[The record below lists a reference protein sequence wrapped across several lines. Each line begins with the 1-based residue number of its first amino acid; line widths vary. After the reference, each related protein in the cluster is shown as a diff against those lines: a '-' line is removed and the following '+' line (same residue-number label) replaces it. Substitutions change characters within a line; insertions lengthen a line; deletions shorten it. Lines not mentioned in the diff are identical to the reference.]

1 MGQLDHNTMCTLC
14 RMLPLS
20 TPRTR
25 PHINMEPVTEVEDY
39 GAAGLRSLHRCSI
52 CFTHWLYQKDKWG
65 SCQGFKLWNGNLN
78 NYRENSPTSSP
89 ARARFAPVRLFDGSI
104 RKE

>member
-1 MGQLDHNTMCTLC
+1 MK
-14 RMLPLS
+14 
-20 TPRTR
+20 
-25 PHINMEPVTEVEDY
+25 Y
-39 GAAGLRSLHRCSI
+39 GAAGLRSLYRCSI